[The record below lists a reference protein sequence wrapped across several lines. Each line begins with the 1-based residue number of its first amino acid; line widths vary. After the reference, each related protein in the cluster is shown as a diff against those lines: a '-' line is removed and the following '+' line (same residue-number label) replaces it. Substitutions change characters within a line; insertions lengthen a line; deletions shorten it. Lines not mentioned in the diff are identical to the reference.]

1 MAAVIITGAGSGIG
15 RATARVFARK
25 GWSVLCADLVADA
38 AQKTAASIGDQAR
51 SFVLDVLDEDGCDRA
66 VAAAV
71 ELGELSAVV
80 TCAGANGRARADEMS
95 RDMFEHIMGVNVTG
109 SFLIARAAGRVM
121 IEQGTRGA
129 VTLISSI
136 NGVHALAGQAA
147 YATSKGAV
155 LMLAKVLAVDWG
167 PFGIRVN
174 SIGPGLTDTPM
185 AAGMLADEKKMRWAM
200 DRIPLKRVADPEDIG
215 EVIHFLSSDSARH
228 VTGVFVP
235 VDGGWLTGA

>member
-1 MAAVIITGAGSGIG
+1 
-15 RATARVFARK
+15 
-25 GWSVLCADLVADA
+25 
-38 AQKTAASIGDQAR
+38 
-51 SFVLDVLDEDGCDRA
+51 
-66 VAAAV
+66 
-71 ELGELSAVV
+71 
-80 TCAGANGRARADEMS
+80 
-95 RDMFEHIMGVNVTG
+95 
-109 SFLIARAAGRVM
+109 
-121 IEQGTRGA
+121 
-129 VTLISSI
+129 
-136 NGVHALAGQAA
+136 
-147 YATSKGAV
+147 
-155 LMLAKVLAVDWG
+155 MLAKVLAVDWG

>member
-1 MAAVIITGAGSGIG
+1 MASVIITGAGSGIG
-15 RATARVFARK
+15 RATARVFARN
-25 GWSVLCADLVADA
+25 GWSVLCADLVADTA
-38 AQKTAASIGDQAR
+38 HETAASIGELAR
-51 SFVLDVLDEDGCDRA
+51 PFTLDVLDEEGCNRA
-66 VAAAV
+66 VAAAA
-71 ELGELSAVV
+71 ELGEPSAVV
-80 TCAGANGRARADEMS
+80 TCAGANGRARADEMP

-121 IEQGTRGA
+121 IERGTRGA
-129 VTLISSI
+129 ITLISSI

-174 SIGPGLTDTPM
+174 SIGPGLTNTPM
-185 AAGMLADEKKMRWAM
+185 AAGMLADEGKMRWAM

-215 EVIHFLSSDSARH
+215 EVAHFLCSDSARH
-228 VTGVFVP
+228 VTGAFVP